1 MKAGPRQ
8 SQFQPTDGKIV
19 KFADVHGVDE
29 VKEVCCVIRLHR
41 YLTRCIQGIARCRP
55 VPQGPRCLC
64 ITRWQAAKRRFTDG
78 VRVSAFQ
85 ST

>member
-29 VKEVCCVIRLHR
+29 VKEVCCAIRLHQ
-41 YLTRCIQGIARCRP
+41 YLTQCI
-55 VPQGPRCLC
+55 
-64 ITRWQAAKRRFTDG
+64 
-78 VRVSAFQ
+78 
-85 ST
+85 